1 MMVFNS
7 SSFLSVVEWAALEF
21 TSTTVQ
27 SYVKVL
33 KFRIDRSCWNC
44 WKYQKSS
51 FNSDMIRSMS
61 RACHALSTIIQLIGL
76 SYIIPSLFSAVFLW
90 IPSEFTALVNY
101 ILLDKKSCTG
111 RLTLYAADMVLV
123 LMSDDQV
130 LFLELR
136 KLENLSEDSVFE
148 VEWLIEL
155 IGDLIEAVFVW
166 ISNNKEFWDTNE
178 DNMTNDHPLAFKQ
191 VCGFFSFSCP
201 LCTVRQVL
209 AVWLLSTS
217 FVMML
222 LYLIH
227 FVCVS

>member
-1 MMVFNS
+1 
-7 SSFLSVVEWAALEF
+7 
-21 TSTTVQ
+21 
-27 SYVKVL
+27 
-33 KFRIDRSCWNC
+33 
-44 WKYQKSS
+44 
-51 FNSDMIRSMS
+51 
-61 RACHALSTIIQLIGL
+61 
-76 SYIIPSLFSAVFLW
+76 
-90 IPSEFTALVNY
+90 
-101 ILLDKKSCTG
+101 
-111 RLTLYAADMVLV
+111 MVLV

-191 VCGFFSFSCP
+191 VCGFFSF
-201 LCTVRQVL
+201 LL